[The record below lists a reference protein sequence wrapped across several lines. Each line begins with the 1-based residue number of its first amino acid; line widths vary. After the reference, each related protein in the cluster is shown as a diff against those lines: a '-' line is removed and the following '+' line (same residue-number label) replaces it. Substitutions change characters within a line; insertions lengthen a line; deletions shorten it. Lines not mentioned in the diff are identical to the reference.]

1 MEMKER
7 KQWLVWRLQG
17 ERKRCCNRW
26 GEYCGSTD
34 THYYMTWD
42 EAKAVCERLNVQGP
56 AFCFT
61 ADDPYVGIDIDDSL
75 IEYNQP
81 KEWILPILERFKNT
95 YLEVSPGL
103 HGIKIYAKG
112 KKPDGY
118 GSCTLCEDGAIEV
131 YEFGRFFTFSEL
143 DFYPCSQE
151 VTDCQAEIDWLFST
165 YFQRGEKQASGVV
178 LPVMSQMQ
186 ACASLQYRV
195 AKYMD
200 SVERPAPGGR
210 NNAAFRLAGH
220 LRAFVDS
227 DGEKL
232 GDDDLR
238 QWMLT
243 WNQSLPDPLDTKE
256 VLACLYS
263 SERNG
268 TPRDLK
274 IGKPVVSIP
283 VISFSSKT
291 TSAREESLAI
301 HCTSPSCNPL
311 PEPGEEKQELK
322 KAPAS
327 EFPAELLEVPGLVG
341 AFVRYCEET
350 CFLRQPVLAL
360 AAGLCLQG
368 VLAGRK
374 VIECFG
380 NRPNIY
386 CLGVAESGTGKEH
399 ARMLINR
406 ILGTAGG
413 MSLAGLE
420 NPRSGS
426 AMVREMVNAPA
437 KLALI
442 DELGRY
448 LRFNKQVQTNG
459 HQAEMIDYLLKLY
472 SAGEGVWYGAQFAD
486 QKMRIEIDRP
496 SLSLYGTSVP
506 GNLWENMT
514 RDSVTDGVL
523 SRMLVF
529 SGEDHPE
536 RGPMDPNR
544 PVPQE
549 ILDHAKAWL
558 NFGGGNLATTPV
570 GQAEQVIP
578 HTPDARQMAS
588 DVLSEAF
595 SAMSLRGA
603 EERALASRVGQ
614 NACKL
619 ALIYACSRDP
629 HSPVI
634 DVEAV
639 QWAYKLAKHL
649 KSEMIRVVEDRLI
662 ESPFHR
668 RQQVVVQ
675 WLRDA
680 GGTVS
685 MTEFNRRFKN
695 WEKRDRDSVIQ
706 NMLDTDQAM
715 IERPDSST
723 CGRPR
728 TIIKFLA

>member
-1 MEMKER
+1 MEIKER

-34 THYYMTWD
+34 EHYYMSWD
-42 EAKAVCERLNVQGP
+42 EAKNVCERLNVQGP

-61 ADDPYVGIDIDDSL
+61 AEDPYVGIDIDDSL
-75 IEYNQP
+75 FEYNQP
-81 KEWILPILERFKNT
+81 KEWIEPILERFRKT

-103 HGIKIYAKG
+103 HGIKIYARG

-143 DFYPCSQE
+143 DFYPCAHE
-151 VTDCQAEIDWLFST
+151 VTDCQAEIDWLFAT
-165 YFQRGEKQASGVV
+165 YFQRGEKQASGVM
-178 LPVMSQMQ
+178 LPPIGQMQ

-195 AKYMD
+195 AKYME
-200 SVERPAPGGR
+200 SVERPGPGGR

-238 QWMLT
+238 QWMLS
-243 WNQSLPDPLDTKE
+243 WNQSLPEPLDTKE

-268 TPRDLK
+268 TPRELK
-274 IGKPVVSIP
+274 IGKPMAVTPLVTIWPAPENSQP
-283 VISFSSKT
+283 
-291 TSAREESLAI
+291 ESQ
-301 HCTSPSCNPL
+301 
-311 PEPGEEKQELK
+311 PEPEARQA
-322 KAPAS
+322 APA
-327 EFPAELLEVPGLVG
+327 EDFPAELLDVPGLVG
-341 AFVRYCEET
+341 SFVRYCEET

-406 ILGTAGG
+406 ILGAVGG
-413 MSLAGLE
+413 MSLGSLE

-426 AMVREMVNAPA
+426 AMLREMVNAPA
-437 KLALI
+437 KLAMI
-442 DELGRY
+442 DEFGRY
-448 LRFNKQVQTNG
+448 LRFNRQSQGTNHQV
-459 HQAEMIDYLLKLY
+459 EMVDYLLKLY

-529 SGEDHPE
+529 NGHDHPE

-549 ILDHAKAWL
+549 ILDHAKSWL

-570 GQAEQVIP
+570 GQTEQVIP

-588 DVLSEAF
+588 DVLNEAF
-595 SAMSLRGA
+595 GAMSLPGA

-614 NACKL
+614 NTCKL
-619 ALIYACSRDP
+619 ALIYACSKDA
-629 HSPVI
+629 HSPII

-639 QWAYKLAKHL
+639 QWAYRLAKYL
-649 KSEMIRVVEDRLI
+649 RNQMFGVVESRLI
-662 ESPFHR
+662 ESPFHK
-668 RQQVVVQ
+668 QQLAVLQ
-675 WLRDA
+675 WLKQDMSGRASLTDF
-680 GGTVS
+680 T
-685 MTEFNRRFKN
+685 RRFKN
-695 WEKRDRDSVIQ
+695 WQKRERDAILQNLIDTSQIDFEKLEI
-706 NMLDTDQAM
+706 
-715 IERPDSST
+715 PH
-723 CGRPR
+723 GRNPTFIR
-728 TIIKFLA
+728 FIS

>member
-1 MEMKER
+1 MEIKER

-17 ERKRCCNRW
+17 DRKRCCNRW

-34 THYYMTWD
+34 EHYYMTWD
-42 EAKAVCERLNVQGP
+42 EAKAVSERLNVQGP

-81 KEWILPILERFKNT
+81 KEWVLPLLERFKKT

-151 VTDCQAEIDWLFST
+151 VTDCQAEIDWLFAT
-165 YFQRGEKQASGVV
+165 YFQRGERQASGVM
-178 LPVMSQMQ
+178 LPAMSQMQ

-195 AKYMD
+195 AKYLE
-200 SVERPAPGGR
+200 SVDRPAPGGR

-232 GDDDLR
+232 GEEDLR
-238 QWMLT
+238 QWMMT
-243 WNQSLPDPLDTKE
+243 WNGSLPEPLDTKE
-256 VLACLYS
+256 LLACLYS

-268 TPRDLK
+268 TPRELK
-274 IGKPVVSIP
+274 IGKPVIPITWQPVETPMEADNQPDSPNGQPAP
-283 VISFSSKT
+283 VI
-291 TSAREESLAI
+291 
-301 HCTSPSCNPL
+301 
-311 PEPGEEKQELK
+311 
-322 KAPAS
+322 
-327 EFPAELLEVPGLVG
+327 EFPTELLDVPGLVG
-341 AFVRYCEET
+341 AFVRYCDDT
-350 CFLRQPVLAL
+350 CFFRQPVLAL

-386 CLGVAESGTGKEH
+386 CLGVADSGTGKEH
-399 ARMLINR
+399 ARAMVNR
-406 ILGTAGG
+406 VLGTAGA
-413 MSLAGLE
+413 MSLGGLE

-426 AMVREMVNAPA
+426 ALVREMVPSPA
-437 KLALI
+437 KLAMI
-442 DELGRY
+442 DEFGRY
-448 LRFNKQVQTNG
+448 LRFNRQVQG
-459 HQAEMIDYLLKLY
+459 SGYQAEMIDYLLKLY

-486 QKMRIEIDRP
+486 QKLKVEIDRP

-506 GNLWENMT
+506 GSLWENMT

-529 SGEDHPE
+529 HGDDRPVK
-536 RGPMDPNR
+536 GPREPNR

-549 ILDHAKAWL
+549 IIDHATAWM
-558 NFGGGNLATTPV
+558 NFGGGNLATQPI
-570 GQAEQVIP
+570 GQTEHTIP
-578 HTPDARQMAS
+578 HTPDARQMAN
-588 DVLSEAF
+588 DVLDESSEAVRL
-595 SAMSLRGA
+595 SGA

-619 ALIYACSRDP
+619 ALVYACSQDA
-629 HSPVI
+629 HSPMI

-639 QWAYKLAKHL
+639 RWGYRLAKHL
-649 KSEMIRVVEDRLI
+649 RDRMLSVIESQLI
-662 ESPFHR
+662 ESPFHK
-668 RQQVVVQ
+668 RQQQVVQ
-675 WLRDA
+675 WLVGL
-680 GGTVS
+680 GGTAS

-695 WEKRDRDSVIQ
+695 WEKRDRDVVIQ
-706 NMLDTDQAM
+706 NLLDTDQAT
-715 IERPDSST
+715 IERLENTSR
-723 CGRPR
+723 GRPC
-728 TIIKFLA
+728 TILKFLP